1 MDVLNL
7 EPKEVF
13 RYFKEISDI
22 PRPSYKEKAI
32 SDYLVAFAKEHN
44 LEYYQDELFNVIM
57 IKEASAGYE
66 DKPAIILQGHMDM
79 VCETAP
85 GCTKDM
91 DKEGLDL
98 VVDGDF
104 LSAEGTTLGAD
115 DGIAVAYALAL
126 LSDDTLKHP
135 RLEFVCTVSEEV
147 GMDGAREIDCSML
160 KGKLLLNMDNEKE
173 GQVLASCAGG
183 GTARIH
189 FPVERESGLADGE
202 VAVEIALLGGRGGHS
217 GDEIDK
223 GRGNASIL
231 LGRVLRHVNTKVDF
245 KLISISGGSKDN
257 AIPREARAIIAVSK
271 EKVEVVKE
279 KVEASSTAIALE
291 FAKTDAGLNATC
303 KEVEASFA
311 PFTKEC
317 SDKYM
322 LLLASL
328 PNGIRRMSRDI
339 EGLVET
345 SLNLGINHTEEDKVV
360 IGYSVR
366 SSVGTSYMALVEK
379 LKYICEGM
387 GCSVEMYG
395 EYPAWEFVEKSKFR
409 DNLQKVYKEMFG
421 EELKICAIHAGVECG
436 LLSAKIE
443 GLDAISM
450 GPNIYDIHTPE
461 ERLSISSAKRSY
473 EFVRKVI
480 EEI

>member
-1 MDVLNL
+1 MEVMEL

-13 RYFKEISDI
+13 RYFKEMSDI

-44 LEYYQDELFNVIM
+44 LEYYQDDIFNVIM

-66 DKPAIILQGHMDM
+66 DKPAVILQGHMDM

-85 GCTKDM
+85 DCTKDM

-98 VVDGDF
+98 VVEGDF
-104 LSAEGTTLGAD
+104 LSAKGTTLGAD

-126 LSDDTLKHP
+126 LADDTLKHP

-183 GTARIH
+183 GTARISY
-189 FPVERESGLADGE
+189 PVQRESELAKDQLTLE
-202 VAVEIALLGGRGGHS
+202 VSLTGGRGGHS

-231 LGRVLRHVNTKVDF
+231 LGRVLRHLNTVCDF
-245 KLISISGGSKDN
+245 RLVSISGGSKDN
-257 AIPREARAIIAVSK
+257 AIPREAKAVIAIEK
-271 EKVEVVKE
+271 EKLAAAKD
-279 KVEASSTAIALE
+279 AIALSSEEIAME
-291 FAKTDAGLNATC
+291 FVKTDAGLKAEA
-303 KEVEASFA
+303 KEVSVEDK

-317 SDKYM
+317 SDGY
-322 LLLASL
+322 LLLLSCL
-328 PNGIRRMSRDI
+328 PNGIRKMSRDI

-345 SLNLGINHTEEDKVV
+345 SLNLGINYTEEDQVV
-360 IGYSVR
+360 IGYSLR
-366 SSVGTSYMALVEK
+366 SSVASSYTALVEK
-379 LKYICEGM
+379 VTYVCEGL
-387 GCSVEMYG
+387 GCKVSLHG
-395 EYPAWEFVEKSKFR
+395 EYPAWEFKPESDFREKLKS
-409 DNLQKVYKEMFG
+409 VYQDMFG
-421 EELKICAIHAGVECG
+421 EELKVCAIHAGVECG
-436 LLSAKIE
+436 LLSGKIE

-450 GPNIYDIHTPE
+450 GPNIYDIHTPDE
-461 ERLSISSAKRSY
+461 KLSISSAKRMY

>member
-13 RYFKEISDI
+13 RYFKEMSDI

-32 SDYLVAFAKEHN
+32 SDYLVAFAKEHQ
-44 LEYYQDELFNVIM
+44 LEYYQDKLFNVIM
-57 IKEASAGYE
+57 IKEASVGYE

-85 GCTKDM
+85 DCTKDM

-98 VVDGDF
+98 EVEGDF
-104 LSAEGTTLGAD
+104 LSAKGTTLGAD

-126 LSDDTLKHP
+126 LSDETLKHP

-183 GTARIH
+183 GTARIT
-189 FPVERESGLADGE
+189 FPVSREKSLSGDE
-202 VAVEIALLGGRGGHS
+202 VAVEISLLGGRGGHS

-231 LGRVLRHVNTKVDF
+231 MGRILRHVATVSDF
-245 KLISISGGSKDN
+245 KLISVTGGSKDN
-257 AIPREARAIIAVSK
+257 AIPREARVQIALSK
-271 EKVEVVKE
+271 AN
-279 KVEASSTAIALE
+279 VEAVKKAVATSSEEIALE
-291 FAKTDAGLNATC
+291 FAKTDSGLHATC
-303 KEVEASFA
+303 EETEAKFA
-311 PFTKEC
+311 PFTKEV
-317 SDKYM
+317 SDQYM

-345 SLNLGINHTEEDKVV
+345 SLNLGINNTEEDKVV

-366 SSVGTSYMALVEK
+366 SSVGSSYTALVEK
-379 LKYICEGM
+379 LKFICEGM
-387 GCSVEMYG
+387 GCKVEMYG
-395 EYPAWEFVEKSKFR
+395 EYPAWEFVEGSKFR
-409 DNLQKVYKEMFG
+409 EKLQKVYKDMFG

-450 GPNIYDIHTPE
+450 GPNIYDIHTPD
-461 ERLSISSAKRSY
+461 ERLSISSAKRGY

>member
-13 RYFKEISDI
+13 RYFKEMSDI

-202 VAVEIALLGGRGGHS
+202 VAVEIALLGGRGGH
-217 GDEIDK
+217 
-223 GRGNASIL
+223 
-231 LGRVLRHVNTKVDF
+231 
-245 KLISISGGSKDN
+245 
-257 AIPREARAIIAVSK
+257 
-271 EKVEVVKE
+271 
-279 KVEASSTAIALE
+279 
-291 FAKTDAGLNATC
+291 
-303 KEVEASFA
+303 
-311 PFTKEC
+311 
-317 SDKYM
+317 
-322 LLLASL
+322 
-328 PNGIRRMSRDI
+328 
-339 EGLVET
+339 
-345 SLNLGINHTEEDKVV
+345 
-360 IGYSVR
+360 
-366 SSVGTSYMALVEK
+366 
-379 LKYICEGM
+379 
-387 GCSVEMYG
+387 
-395 EYPAWEFVEKSKFR
+395 
-409 DNLQKVYKEMFG
+409 
-421 EELKICAIHAGVECG
+421 
-436 LLSAKIE
+436 
-443 GLDAISM
+443 
-450 GPNIYDIHTPE
+450 
-461 ERLSISSAKRSY
+461 
-473 EFVRKVI
+473 
-480 EEI
+480 